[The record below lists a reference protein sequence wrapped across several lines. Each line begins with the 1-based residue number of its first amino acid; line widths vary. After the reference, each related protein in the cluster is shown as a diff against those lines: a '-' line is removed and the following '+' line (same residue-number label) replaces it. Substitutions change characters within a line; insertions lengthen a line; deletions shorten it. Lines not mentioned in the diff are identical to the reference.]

1 MCAAARSRRVDV
13 KVLAYATTS
22 AVTTPGSTPIL
33 ANAKGTGSTELR
45 EGAPPS
51 ETAQGACLKPAE
63 PDLLANA
70 RLLTHHNP
78 SEPEQAHWFQTCLP
92 SIDSVSVN
100 DALV

>member
-45 EGAPPS
+45 GGAPPS
-51 ETAQGACLKPAE
+51 DSARGACLGPAE
-63 PDLLANA
+63 PDLPRKSQAA
-70 RLLTHHNP
+70 DP
-78 SEPEQAHWFQTCLP
+78 SQ
-92 SIDSVSVN
+92 S
-100 DALV
+100 